1 MRAAR
6 VSAFITVAAL
16 AAGTSAQPAAPALA
30 LEPGVHIDPGSPAAK
45 EYALPVNQARGTG
58 SGGEGSGGSSEKLFG
73 AGIKPPSS
81 GSSGG
86 RHGGRGGR
94 GGRGTTGVSRSAQQ
108 PVAATPAQPTAPRA
122 VQQAAARST
131 SGGSASAL
139 VLFGGGVAILVLGAF
154 TGIVLRHNR
163 RPTSAT

>member
-16 AAGTSAQPAAPALA
+16 AAGTSAPLAAPALA

-86 RHGGRGGR
+86 RHGGRGA
-94 GGRGTTGVSRSAQQ
+94 TGVSRSAQQ
-108 PVAATPAQPTAPRA
+108 PAAATQAQPTAPRA

-131 SGGSASAL
+131 SGGSTSAL

-163 RPTSAT
+163 RPTSAA